1 MVEDIM
7 TSIVKALSEIRR
19 LLEDAPPILDPTTTV
34 PTSKELCEKIA
45 VEARRLGLQMTP
57 MSEGRRY
64 YTLTKPGP
72 HVVISSGIHGDE
84 PGGPLAI
91 LKLFSTLVPE
101 QLRHL
106 PAMCVMPLM
115 SFEAFDGETRETGGR
130 DLNRA
135 WNDKDVPSY
144 MAEFRDYLKAHV
156 PDVFL
161 DLHEDPKP
169 EVEDPYCFRSSSAP
183 GIITD
188 LADAF
193 GLETKKPDYPGSITA
208 FVDGLGC
215 RQSATIESPESW
227 ALIRRVAFHKKIMT
241 WILKNTTKYF

>member
-1 MVEDIM
+1 M

-161 DLHEDPKP
+161 DLHEDPNKD
-169 EVEDPYCFRSSSAP
+169 VDMPYTFRTSTAE
-183 GIITD
+183 GII
-188 LADAF
+188 ADMESAF
-193 GLETKKPDYPGSITA
+193 GLEPRKPDYPGSITA
-208 FVDGLGC
+208 FVTSLGC
-215 RQSATIESPESW
+215 SQAVTIETPEIW
-227 ALIRRVAFHKKIMT
+227 PLMQRVAFHKRAVL
-241 WILKNTTKYF
+241 WALRHVF